1 MTDETGEIQEIF
13 EYDANGNMESRQI
26 IDGTDVTV
34 EQYIYMMLPTASLK
48 PKKTVWIFRMNIMLT
63 DSERAKQ

>member
-1 MTDETGEIQEIF
+1 
-13 EYDANGNMESRQI
+13 MESRQI

-48 PKKTVWIFRMNIMLT
+48 PKKTVWKFRMNIMPT